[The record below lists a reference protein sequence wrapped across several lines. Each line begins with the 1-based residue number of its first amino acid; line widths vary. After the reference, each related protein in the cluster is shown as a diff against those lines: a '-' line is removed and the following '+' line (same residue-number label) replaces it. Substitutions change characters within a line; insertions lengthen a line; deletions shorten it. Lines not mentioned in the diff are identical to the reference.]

1 MRIIILK
8 IIIVL
13 IFSSLRE
20 GWFDLQRVVLGDAE
34 VWLLSLLKYSKRR
47 FVIRKLFILIF

>member
-20 GWFDLQRVVLGDAE
+20 GWFDLQRVVLGGAKVLE
-34 VWLLSLLKYSKRR
+34 AS
-47 FVIRKLFILIF
+47 IRNS

>member
-20 GWFDLQRVVLGDAE
+20 GWFDLQRVVLGG
-34 VWLLSLLKYSKRR
+34 R
-47 FVIRKLFILIF
+47 

>member
-34 VWLLSLLKYSKRR
+34 AWLLSLLKYSKRR